1 VKIQALTYTFL
12 LLFIYS
18 YSYSNEPQG
27 ISISSREIIERLT
40 RLEVTIQ
47 ESQKSNEIRFN
58 SIEKRLDSMDK
69 RLDSMDKRL
78 DSMDKRLDDFK
89 WGIGFFLLI
98 GFAVIGFIWRTLLNI
113 KSDISYLAENYKF
126 KIEKNDIKQPEYIKL
141 KSEFQLLTEKVERIA
156 KYLNIPDNKLVS
168 AMG

>member
-1 VKIQALTYTFL
+1 MKIQALTYTFL

-58 SIEKRLDSMDK
+58 SIEK